1 MQVVQGVNEHAQTCR
16 LVAPVAADLVRMYDY
31 LRAVDAPL
39 VHDSYAWLAKN
50 KDRVVAMLT
59 KVLANASDGLPDLYF
74 KVTRSLARSLIVNQ
88 SINRHRM
95 VQIIKSLQD
104 PPEVGNNLPGIG
116 DNVRERGLEQK
127 CF

>member
-1 MQVVQGVNEHAQTCR
+1 MGGPLAPWPRNPALSSGALNVAASMLLQVVQGVNEHAQTCR

-74 KVTRSLARSLIVNQ
+74 KVTRSLAR
-88 SINRHRM
+88 
-95 VQIIKSLQD
+95 
-104 PPEVGNNLPGIG
+104 
-116 DNVRERGLEQK
+116 
-127 CF
+127 